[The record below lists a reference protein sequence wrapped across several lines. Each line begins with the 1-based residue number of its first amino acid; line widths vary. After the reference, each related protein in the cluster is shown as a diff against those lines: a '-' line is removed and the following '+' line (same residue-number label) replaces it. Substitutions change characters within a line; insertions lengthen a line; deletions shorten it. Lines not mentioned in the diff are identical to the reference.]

1 MKIENVKAEKL
12 IPYEFNNKIH
22 DETQVNRIANSIREF
37 WFLQPLVIDQHN
49 FWLASNL
56 QCQTIIILFWSI
68 TSGWRNQKLWMKELP
83 CVRVENLTDEQ
94 IKKFRILDNKL
105 NESAWNEDNLKVEIQ
120 ELKNFN
126 IWELEISV
134 EDLFPDLQII
144 WPDGFWE
151 WFSLPDGEK
160 DKFGQMKFILAEEQK
175 ELIEQAIKE
184 VKETDL
190 YKSQMNYWNENS
202 NWNALYCI
210 VSQWIALNQ

>member
-37 WFLQPLVIDQHN
+37 WFLQPLVIDQN
-49 FWLASNL
+49 N
-56 QCQTIIILFWSI
+56 IIIVWH
-68 TSGWRNQKLWMKELP
+68 WRFEASQKLWMKELP

-134 EDLFPDLQII
+134 EDLFPDLEIV
-144 WPDGFWE
+144 WPDWFGD
-151 WFSLPDGEK
+151 WFSLPDGDK

-175 ELIEQAIKE
+175 ELIEEAIKQ

>member
-37 WFLQPLVIDQHN
+37 WFLQPLVIDQN
-49 FWLASNL
+49 N
-56 QCQTIIILFWSI
+56 IIIVWH
-68 TSGWRNQKLWMKELP
+68 WRFEASQKLWMKELP

-151 WFSLPDGEK
+151 WFSLPDGDK

-175 ELIEQAIKE
+175 ELIEEAIKQ

>member
-37 WFLQPLVIDQHN
+37 WFLQPLVIDQN
-49 FWLASNL
+49 N
-56 QCQTIIILFWSI
+56 IIIVWH
-68 TSGWRNQKLWMKELP
+68 WRFEASQKLWMKDLP

>member
-37 WFLQPLVIDQHN
+37 WFLQPLVIDQN
-49 FWLASNL
+49 N
-56 QCQTIIILFWSI
+56 IIIVWH
-68 TSGWRNQKLWMKELP
+68 WRFEASQKLWMKELP

-144 WPDGFWE
+144 WPDSFWE
-151 WFSLPDGEK
+151 WFSLPDGDK

-175 ELIEQAIKE
+175 ELIEEAIKQ

>member
-37 WFLQPLVIDQHN
+37 WFLQPLVIDQN
-49 FWLASNL
+49 N
-56 QCQTIIILFWSI
+56 IIIVWH
-68 TSGWRNQKLWMKELP
+68 WRFEASQKLWMKDLP

-151 WFSLPDGEK
+151 WFTLPDGEK

-175 ELIEQAIKE
+175 ELIEEAIKQ

>member
-1 MKIENVKAEKL
+1 MKIENVKAGKL

-37 WFLQPLVIDQHN
+37 WFLQPLVIDQN
-49 FWLASNL
+49 N
-56 QCQTIIILFWSI
+56 IIIVWH
-68 TSGWRNQKLWMKELP
+68 WRFEASQKLWMKDLP

-151 WFSLPDGEK
+151 WFSLPDGDK

>member
-1 MKIENVKAEKL
+1 MKIENVKAEKI

-37 WFLQPLVIDQHN
+37 WFLQPLVIDQN
-49 FWLASNL
+49 N
-56 QCQTIIILFWSI
+56 IIIVWH
-68 TSGWRNQKLWMKELP
+68 WRFEASQKLWMKELP

-151 WFSLPDGEK
+151 WFSLPDGDK
-160 DKFGQMKFILAEEQK
+160 DKFWQMKFILAEEQK

>member
-1 MKIENVKAEKL
+1 MKIEQVKAEKL

-37 WFLQPLVIDQHN
+37 WFLQPLVIDQN
-49 FWLASNL
+49 N
-56 QCQTIIILFWSI
+56 IIIVWHGRFEAS
-68 TSGWRNQKLWMKELP
+68 QKLWMKELP

-105 NESAWNEDNLKVEIQ
+105 NESAWNEDNLKVELQ

-126 IWELEISV
+126 IWELEISI
-134 EDLFPDLQII
+134 EDLFPDLEIV
-144 WPDGFWE
+144 WPDGFGD
-151 WFSLPDGEK
+151 WFSLPDGDK

-175 ELIEQAIKE
+175 ELIEEAIKQ

-190 YKSQMNYWNENS
+190 YKSQMNYRNENS

>member
-37 WFLQPLVIDQHN
+37 WFLQPLVIDQN
-49 FWLASNL
+49 N
-56 QCQTIIILFWSI
+56 IIIVWH
-68 TSGWRNQKLWMKELP
+68 WRFEASQKLWMKELP

>member
-37 WFLQPLVIDQHN
+37 WFLQPLVIDQN
-49 FWLASNL
+49 N
-56 QCQTIIILFWSI
+56 IIIVWH
-68 TSGWRNQKLWMKELP
+68 WRFEASQKLWMKELP

-151 WFSLPDGEK
+151 WFSLPDGDK

-175 ELIEQAIKE
+175 ELIEEAIKQ
-184 VKETDL
+184 VKETDM

>member
-37 WFLQPLVIDQHN
+37 WFLQPLVIDQN
-49 FWLASNL
+49 N
-56 QCQTIIILFWSI
+56 IIIVWH
-68 TSGWRNQKLWMKELP
+68 WRFEASQKLWMKELP

-151 WFSLPDGEK
+151 WFSLPDGDK

>member
-37 WFLQPLVIDQHN
+37 WFLQPLVIDQN
-49 FWLASNL
+49 N
-56 QCQTIIILFWSI
+56 IIIVWH
-68 TSGWRNQKLWMKELP
+68 WRFEASQKLWMKDLP

-151 WFSLPDGEK
+151 WFSLPDGDK

>member
-22 DETQVNRIANSIREF
+22 DETQLNRIANSIREF
-37 WFLQPLVIDQHN
+37 WFLQPLVIDQN
-49 FWLASNL
+49 N
-56 QCQTIIILFWSI
+56 IIIVWH
-68 TSGWRNQKLWMKELP
+68 WRFEASQKLWMKDLP

-151 WFSLPDGEK
+151 WFSLPDGDK

>member
-1 MKIENVKAEKL
+1 MEIENVKAEKL

-37 WFLQPLVIDQHN
+37 WFLQPLVIDQN
-49 FWLASNL
+49 N
-56 QCQTIIILFWSI
+56 IIIVWH
-68 TSGWRNQKLWMKELP
+68 WRFEASQKLWMKELP

-151 WFSLPDGEK
+151 WFSLPDGDK

>member
-37 WFLQPLVIDQHN
+37 WFLQPLVIDQN
-49 FWLASNL
+49 N
-56 QCQTIIILFWSI
+56 IIIVWH
-68 TSGWRNQKLWMKELP
+68 WRFEASQKLWMKELP

-151 WFSLPDGEK
+151 WFSLPDGDK
-160 DKFGQMKFILAEEQK
+160 DKFWQMKFILAEEQK